1 MGCSTSKPIAARPPT
16 YSEWQPSTAND
27 GCYSNYQLEGETKG
41 DDSFWTS
48 DRFSKSPILFSK
60 NGKGSQEVT
69 PAMTIP
75 QMLQAAVAKSGNK
88 PFLRVESVS
97 SLVSFSFISL
107 LFWFFFYFIF
117 FHCTNYSEES

>member
-1 MGCSTSKPIAARPPT
+1 M
-16 YSEWQPSTAND
+16 
-27 GCYSNYQLEGETKG
+27 EGETKG

-60 NGKGSQEVT
+60 SGKGSQEVT

-97 SLVSFSFISL
+97 SLVSFSFISFHFFAVLVL
-107 LFWFFFYFIF
+107 LYFFFISFFF
-117 FHCTNYSEES
+117 FHCTNY